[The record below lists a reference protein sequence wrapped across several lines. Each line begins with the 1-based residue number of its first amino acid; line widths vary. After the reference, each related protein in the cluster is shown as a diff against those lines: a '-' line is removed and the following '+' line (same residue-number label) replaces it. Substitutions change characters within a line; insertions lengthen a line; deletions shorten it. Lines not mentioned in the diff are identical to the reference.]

1 MGKYD
6 LTEDLAV
13 DAAEAPGEF
22 SKSLRAGAY
31 GARSQLQSAAGLV
44 GEALGFDEF
53 AKNRNADAAE
63 LQTQVQA
70 NAPRIGSYKQV
81 LDSPDFST
89 GLRNAGDYVTGLV
102 GSSLP
107 IIGAGLVGGLVGG
120 VGGGAAAAGRAI
132 AGAATATLP
141 FNVGD
146 VTQKQLADPEAMK
159 APAGTRLRDAG
170 LSGVGASLIDGVV
183 PGMVAGKILG
193 QGAKQAAS
201 QTLRQTAGR
210 NLASVP
216 MEGAAEAGSETIKQY
231 GANQDKAFDVEAI
244 KEAAVGGAAAGTVF
258 AGVGTAADV
267 AHGNAAAVGNATRS
281 ATSFVGDAASKLAD
295 RAKSSASTTQAE
307 APKKFKT
314 VSEDIGELI
323 AKGRQYADDSID
335 KVMTGQPFVDAQTFT
350 TEAGQKFSDNERV
363 KAATKWADDIAS
375 DAGLTPERR
384 EQAAA
389 FAANVGDQASQVS
402 LAALK
407 KTVDAGRSIAEK
419 IQRLHGSFKRGDVDA
434 KATEVSQTRIGKGD
448 ITDVTPIKK
457 SADYSGAN
465 RAITERMGLL
475 IEANPGLADRPEAVA
490 QLADSIRQAVE
501 TLPSEPLNSD
511 TIARLIDVLGDQTR
525 TTLTQAYRA
534 VKADDPAAADVFFK
548 KLNETVELQQ
558 RSKSIKDL
566 VIGSLSDSAKTQIRP
581 QQYSEL
587 VENLMKHARGEYDNP
602 NAGPNEIA
610 ARNLEFR
617 EILAQT
623 FGDKADAVSLAIE
636 KEAKLSKG
644 VEADVKEG
652 DFDEGGERITA
663 EALDIKQFGYGKA
676 NAAVMDSAVF
686 RSTGQQG
693 PDRAAQ
699 LLLDIKTKYPD
710 HDVTFERMPGSD
722 MGHVIATPT
731 ESQNPDGFS
740 KADLQGMRLDTK
752 KYSNSPDRLEI
763 KTPDGKL
770 ILDTRRIA
778 SVMDKRLPYSQDAQP
793 RAERLAEMFKEG
805 VARLQEQYGAFD
817 VADTVVIGRAG
828 GKDLTF
834 GEIKKLD
841 PRTEADRAYDK
852 VTQDLVAKREE
863 YKTAS
868 PADKKRIKEEAD
880 ALNAEREKTKA
891 RELTAE
897 RDYGAEKDES
907 VREAGKDA
915 QIHEAAKDNASGDLV
930 NRSNMDGSARFTND
944 RDNPEN
950 MKPARTLIHAL
961 RDGETAIGRKIA
973 DRLETLLAHTGK
985 MAERDRLKLAGL
997 GKDLSASQT
1006 AEIINPIATKYKD
1019 VITKTGDVKAA
1030 EPVRA
1035 KEVAPSSAVDLKT
1048 ARERLEYLKNPP
1060 DDYTTEQAAEYVAA
1074 AKKQAA
1080 LIREKLKTLDPNED
1094 AYDSL
1099 DDLRFTLDQV
1109 VKKGESVIENDAAA
1123 LAEFGEDTPS
1133 PKSPAA
1139 KKAALLAAASSS
1151 DPALLAE
1158 LSTTSDA
1165 RALQRT
1171 VAELPPGAA
1180 ADAANAR
1187 MAELVQ
1193 DPNVAYDLTKKY
1205 SLESANGP
1213 EKLITRLA
1221 DQRADRVLA
1230 ADAQGKYHR
1239 LEGTISFG
1247 PIRHAV
1253 TYVAANAESSHAFVV
1268 PAELIPKAEE
1278 LLAKYPAKRPEDVLA
1293 VVAVQHAFYVR
1304 NTHEFESF
1312 GPDPRSYA
1320 GKLLEQLGALGDTGE
1335 TFQTGQKVT
1344 RVEGV
1349 SAKETV
1355 SFLADALAYAK
1366 HVEGKDKIP
1375 VYWERLTGGNK
1386 GKTGGGIFS
1395 AEKSGNS
1402 KTDTAATRADIQ
1414 DYITKV
1420 LGDSVKVKFVEMSH
1434 AGEFERMRLHDI
1446 IRLSTT
1452 ALDPMSTA
1460 HHEALHAFFAQLRDA
1475 KANDVMGVLQ
1485 KAADSENVIRQLNEL
1500 YKNNGPVLA
1509 QLKDPEE
1516 RVAYMYQH
1524 WAAGNLTIGFQPRS
1538 ILARV
1543 AEFIR
1548 GVLGIWSNNQRALAI
1563 LEHFNSGEYAASGR
1577 DVGATQQKYIQGG
1590 RNQALEA
1597 AKSFTAPMTRLA
1609 DAVVSTGSGRVRDT
1623 GIPALIR
1630 LADIIKRSHTDG
1642 KGGDQGFIAAARVE
1656 ATKRNS
1662 ALAEAL
1668 KDYNQD
1674 ELHEAMEA
1682 LQRGRG
1688 YNGANAVRIREAQ
1701 AIIKA
1706 TLADTRGYLLAA
1718 GVDIGNLGP
1727 DYFPRI
1733 WDSHYISQNQQA
1745 FKDMLEPY
1753 IRRGEHKGSADDL
1766 IRDLMA
1772 HEGSEFG
1779 VERKKLDFDEVK
1791 ARPPGMQFKKTR
1803 TLAYITPEDAAMFVN
1818 KDLLGTLTT
1827 YIHQAARKAEW
1838 SRRLGNGKLEALVED
1853 AKKEGATPEQ
1863 LKMTDTYLQG
1873 IDGTLGDSI
1882 NPHARR
1888 IMGNMIVYQNIRL
1901 LPFAVFSSIIDP
1913 MGVMVRGGTMRD
1925 AFATFK
1931 RGISE
1936 IPKGLGKQSADDR
1949 ATEITELVGVIDSAV
1964 LASTL
1969 GDVYTQGMVGG
1980 FAKKANSL
1988 FFKFNLMEG
1997 LNRSF
2002 RIGASEAAIK
2012 FIARHA
2018 DGKDSKHSQR
2028 WINELGLQAGDIIPT
2043 ADGRIALTTS
2053 EGLSIEQERRVH
2065 AAINQWVDG
2074 AVLRPD
2080 AADKPIWFND
2090 PHWALVSHL
2099 KQFVYS
2105 FQKTILERVV
2115 HEYKQGN
2122 NTPAMALASYVP
2134 MMMAADFV
2142 KGMIQGGG
2150 EQPEWKKGWSMV
2162 DYTTYAVQRAG
2173 LFGVGQ
2179 FGLDMAKDVREGG
2192 VGVGALWGPTVEQF
2206 VDVVGLLGGHKQ
2218 FGPMVLN
2225 ALPANALY
2233 KNAFNQEAPDSAII
2247 TK

>member
-1 MGKYD
+1 MGAFADYFASTTPEPTA
-6 LTEDLAV
+6 L
-13 DAAEAPGEF
+13 EAPGEF
-22 SKSLRAGAY
+22 TKSLRAGAY

-44 GEALGFDEF
+44 GEALGFNEF

-107 IIGAGLVGGLVGG
+107 IMGAGLVGGLVGG
-120 VGGGAAAAGRAI
+120 VGGGVGAAGRAI
-132 AGAATATLP
+132 AGAATATMP

-146 VTQKQLADPEAMK
+146 VAQKQLADPEAMK
-159 APAGTRLRDAG
+159 APAGTRLRDALAG
-170 LSGVGASLIDGVV
+170 GGAASFIDGVV

-193 QGAKQAAS
+193 QGAKQAAT

-216 MEGAAEAGSETIKQY
+216 MESAAEAGSEALKQY
-231 GANQDKAFDVEAI
+231 GANQDKPLDWEAI
-244 KEAAVGGAAAGTVF
+244 KENAVGGAAAGGVF
-258 AGVGTAADV
+258 AGVGTVADV
-267 AHGNAAAVGNATRS
+267 AHGNVAAVGNAARGAVSNIVDRTKS
-281 ATSFVGDAASKLAD
+281 AASTAQ
-295 RAKSSASTTQAE
+295 TE
-307 APKKFKT
+307 APKKFRT
-314 VSEDIGELI
+314 VSEDISELFQRG
-323 AKGRQYADDSID
+323 KDMSNSIVD
-335 KVMTGQPFVDAQTFT
+335 KVLNGEALVDAKQFA
-350 TEAGQKFSDNERV
+350 TEAGQTFSDNEKV
-363 KAATKWADDIAS
+363 KAAAEWTSQMAN

-384 EQAAA
+384 QQAVELAQNATTEAGQVAAA
-389 FAANVGDQASQVS
+389 AAKKTYDAGTTAAVKISNLYDS
-402 LAALK
+402 LADRVNK
-407 KTVDAGRSIAEK
+407 EVDLFRAGRAAQEEANGIKQSADFSGPNKAIAE
-419 IQRLHGSFKRGDVDA
+419 Q
-434 KATEVSQTRIGKGD
+434 
-448 ITDVTPIKK
+448 
-457 SADYSGAN
+457 
-465 RAITERMGLL
+465 MGLL
-475 IEANPGLADRPEAVA
+475 IAKNPGLADRPGDVA
-490 QLADSIRQAVE
+490 KLADTVRQAVE
-501 TLPSEPLNSD
+501 VLPSLRLSSD
-511 TIARLIDVLGDQTR
+511 TMFRLIDMLGDQTMS
-525 TTLTQAYRA
+525 TLSQAYRTI
-534 VKADDPAAADVFFK
+534 KADDPAAAEVFFK
-548 KLNETVELQQ
+548 KLNEVNSLQQ
-558 RSKSIKDL
+558 RTTQLKEF
-566 VIGSLSDSAKTQIRP
+566 VGGSLSEAAAAQIKP
-581 QQYSEL
+581 QQYGEL
-587 VENLMKHARGEYDNP
+587 VNGLLKHARGEYDRP
-602 NAGPNEIA
+602 NAGPYEIA
-610 ARNLEFR
+610 ARNEEFR
-617 EILAQT
+617 SVLKQH

-636 KEAKLSKG
+636 KEAKLTKG
-644 VEADVKEG
+644 IVVDPKEG
-652 DFDEGGERITA
+652 DFTQDGERITA
-663 EALDIKQFGYGKA
+663 ETLDTKQFGYGKD
-676 NAAVMDSAVF
+676 NAPVMDSAVF
-686 RSTGQQG
+686 RSTKQPGM
-693 PDRAAQ
+693 DRAAQ
-699 LLLDIKTKYPD
+699 LLIDIKAKYPD
-710 HDVTFERMPGSD
+710 HDVRFERMPGSE
-722 MGHVIATPT
+722 MGHVIA
-731 ESQNPDGFS
+731 EKAQDSDKFS
-740 KADLQGMRLDTK
+740 EADLQGMRLDTK

-778 SVMDKRLPYSQDAQP
+778 SVMNKRLPYNKENQP
-793 RAERLAEMFKEG
+793 GAERLAEMFKGG
-805 VARLQEQYGAFD
+805 VARLTEQHGVFD
-817 VADTVVIGRAG
+817 VPDTAVVGRVG
-828 GKDLTF
+828 GKDMTF
-834 GEIKKLD
+834 GEVKKLD
-841 PRTEADRAYDK
+841 VRSD
-852 VTQDLVAKREE
+852 
-863 YKTAS
+863 
-868 PADKKRIKEEAD
+868 ADKDKD
-880 ALNAEREKTKA
+880 AARQEYEKLEGDFYETTDPAERETIKKRA
-891 RELTAE
+891 VELRISFAE
-897 RDYGAEKDES
+897 EKDAELS
-907 VREAGKDA
+907 RGDDVVGRNNEKVPAVKKLNRAMLGGKQNAVGTTRSDNGA
-915 QIHEAAKDNASGDLV
+915 DTDFSEQATKDGQISRAAKDNKPNDLI
-930 NRSNMDGSARFTND
+930 NRSNMDGSPRSTSD
-944 RDNPEN
+944 RPDVEN
-950 MKPARTLIHAL
+950 MKPARALMNAL
-961 RDGETAIGRKIA
+961 READTAIGKKLA
-973 DRLETLLAHTGK
+973 DRLEMLLKHTGK

-1006 AEIINPIATKYKD
+1006 AEIINPIAMKYKD
-1019 VITKTGDVKAA
+1019 VITKTGDGKAA

-1035 KEVAPSSAVDLKT
+1035 KEAKPTTAINLKT
-1048 ARERLEYLKNPP
+1048 ARERLEYLNNPP
-1060 DDYTTEQAAEYVAA
+1060 DSYTTKQAVEYVAA
-1074 AKKQAA
+1074 AKAQSA

-1099 DDLRFTLDQV
+1099 DDLRFALDQL
-1109 VKKGESVIENDAAA
+1109 VKKGDSVIEGDES
-1123 LAEFGEDTPS
+1123 LKDFEEGTSS
-1133 PKSPAA
+1133 PKSLAA
-1139 KKAALLAAASSS
+1139 KKAALLAAASSF
-1151 DPALLAE
+1151 DPALLKE
-1158 LSTTSDA
+1158 LSTTDDA

-1193 DPNVAYDLTKKY
+1193 DPNVAYGLTKKY
-1205 SLESANGP
+1205 SMDGTAVDWRAFDIEEQMKIVRRN
-1213 EKLITRLA
+1213 EKVIAEFQAVIDSTDRKHVIEDRL
-1221 DQRADRVLA
+1221 DRMKDYQAKVDA
-1230 ADAQGKYHR
+1230 AKTKIA
-1239 LEGTISFG
+1239 EI
-1247 PIRHAV
+1247 
-1253 TYVAANAESSHAFVV
+1253 ESS
-1268 PAELIPKAEE
+1268 E
-1278 LLAKYPAKRPEDVLA
+1278 KY
-1293 VVAVQHAFYVR
+1293 
-1304 NTHEFESF
+1304 
-1312 GPDPRSYA
+1312 
-1320 GKLLEQLGALGDTGE
+1320 
-1335 TFQTGQKVT
+1335 
-1344 RVEGV
+1344 
-1349 SAKETV
+1349 SA
-1355 SFLADALAYAK
+1355 D
-1366 HVEGKDKIP
+1366 
-1375 VYWERLTGGNK
+1375 
-1386 GKTGGGIFS
+1386 
-1395 AEKSGNS
+1395 KSGNS
-1402 KTDTAATRADIQ
+1402 RTDSAAARADIQ

-1420 LGDSVKVKFVEMSH
+1420 LGNSVKVQFKNLSH

-1475 KANDVMGVLQ
+1475 KANDIMGVLQ

-1538 ILARV
+1538 IMTRV
-1543 AEFIR
+1543 ANFIR
-1548 GVLGIWSNNQRALAI
+1548 GVLGIWSNDQRALAI
-1563 LEHFNSGEYAASGR
+1563 LDHFNSGKYAASGR
-1577 DVGATQQKYIQGG
+1577 EVGAIQQKYIQGG

-1597 AKSFTAPMTRLA
+1597 AKAFAAPLTRFA
-1609 DAVVSTGSGRVRDT
+1609 DAVVSTGSGRLRDT
-1623 GIPALIR
+1623 GIPSIIR
-1630 LADIIKRSHTDG
+1630 LADIIKRVATDG
-1642 KGGDQGFIAAARVE
+1642 KGGDQGFIAAARIE

-1668 KDYNQD
+1668 KDFNQD

-1688 YNGANAVRIREAQ
+1688 YNGTDATRIREAQ

-1733 WDSHYISQNQQA
+1733 WDSHYISKNQQA

-1838 SRRLGNGKLEALVED
+1838 SRRLGNGKLEAIVEQ

-1913 MGVMVRGGTMRD
+1913 MGVMVRGGTMKD

-1936 IPKGLGKQSADDR
+1936 IPKGLGKQSADDQ
-1949 ATEITELVGVIDSAV
+1949 ATQIAELVGVIDSAV

-1980 FAKKANSL
+1980 LAKKANSL

-2018 DGKDSKHSQR
+2018 DGKESKHSQR
-2028 WINELGLQAGDIIPT
+2028 WINELGLQAGDIVPT

-2090 PHWALVSHL
+2090 PHWALISHL

-2142 KGMIQGGG
+2142 KGMMQGGG
-2150 EQPEWKKGWSMV
+2150 EQPEWKKGWDMV

-2179 FGLDMAKDVREGG
+2179 FGLDMVKDVREGG
-2192 VGVGALWGPTVEQF
+2192 IGVGALVGPTIEQF
-2206 VDVVGLLGGHKQ
+2206 SDAVQLLGGHKQ

-2233 KNAFNQEAPDSAII
+2233 KNALNNEAPDSPGI